1 MNKSLRE
8 FYEKKN
14 PIAAMG
20 ITNISSIQILDIEYG
35 IDDYAIIKG
44 FAGDIHRYKIYYSVR
59 KGMYFKYGNT
69 RYYLKHFLKI

>member
-1 MNKSLRE
+1 MNKNLRE

-14 PIAAMG
+14 PIAVIG

-44 FAGDIHRYKIYYSVR
+44 FVGDIHKIKIYDST
-59 KGMYFKYGNT
+59 KGAYFKYSNR
-69 RYYLKHFLKI
+69 RYYIKDFMKI

>member
-14 PIAAMG
+14 PIAVIG

-35 IDDYAIIKG
+35 IDDYVIIKG
-44 FAGDIHRYKIYYSVR
+44 FTGDIHRHKIYYSVR
-59 KGMYFKYGNT
+59 KGMYFKYGNA